1 MHRKKI
7 RVLLVDDEKRFR
19 KTMAA
24 NLKKRGF
31 EITTAANAGEA
42 MDSIITVDTDVVVL
56 DVKMPGMD
64 GNQTLCA
71 IKALKPALEVIM
83 LTGHANDDSEL
94 QAWQSDVSA
103 YLTKPCDASVL
114 AKTINDVL
122 N

>member
-1 MHRKKI
+1 
-7 RVLLVDDEKRFR
+7 
-19 KTMAA
+19 MAA

-64 GNQTLCA
+64 GNQTLRA
-71 IKALKPALEVIM
+71 IKALKPAMEVIM